1 MKQWLQKILISLAVL
16 LVLGHN
22 VFPHHH
28 HDEEIAIEQHHD
40 DDDDHEDDHHHS
52 LFAFGQMD
60 EIFIPGK
67 IQCNF
72 HCVYTPFIFKVAGN
86 EFNVELTLFY
96 KKPDYSFC
104 KEFPPPGK
112 YHHTSSLRGPP
123 FA

>member
-1 MKQWLQKILISLAVL
+1 MKQWLQKILVSLAML

-28 HDEEIAIEQHHD
+28 HDEEIAIEQHRHHD
-40 DDDDHEDDHHHS
+40 DDHDDDHHHS
-52 LFAFGQMD
+52 LFSFGQMD

-72 HCVYTPFIFKVAGN
+72 HCDYTPFIFTIAGN
-86 EFNVELTLFY
+86 ELNFELTLFY
-96 KKPDYSFC
+96 KKPEYSFC
-104 KEFPPPGK
+104 KEFPPPGS
-112 YHHTSSLRGPP
+112 YLHTYSLRGPP